1 MKYCSDC
8 GQTVSK
14 KIPEG
19 DSQPR
24 YVCDDCDT
32 IHYQNPRIIV
42 GTIPI
47 IGEKVLL
54 CRRAIEPRKGF
65 WTLPAGFMENG
76 ETTLQGAL
84 RESWEEA
91 RANLANESLYR
102 LFDLPYINQVYIFY
116 RADLVDHSFSAGP
129 ESLDVALFT
138 EDEIPWDEIAFPV
151 VTDTLKELFEDRKTG
166 VYPVRVSGVDPIWH
180 RNLSKPDDKT

>member
-1 MKYCSDC
+1 MKYCSEC

-19 DSQPR
+19 EDRLR
-24 YVCDDCDT
+24 YVCTSCDT

-42 GTIPI
+42 GTLPVY
-47 IGEKVLL
+47 GEQVLL

-76 ETTLQGAL
+76 ETTLEGAV

-91 RANLANESLYR
+91 RANLGNENLYR
-102 LFDLPYINQVYIFY
+102 LFDLPYINQVYMFY
-116 RADLVDHSFSAGP
+116 RADLADLNFSAGP
-129 ESLDVALFT
+129 ESLDVALF
-138 EDEIPWDEIAFPV
+138 DEADIPWDEIAFPV
-151 VTDTLKELFEDRKTG
+151 VADTLREFFEDRKQG
-166 VYPVRVSGVDPIWH
+166 VYPVRVSNTEPVWH
-180 RNLSKPDDKT
+180 KEKS